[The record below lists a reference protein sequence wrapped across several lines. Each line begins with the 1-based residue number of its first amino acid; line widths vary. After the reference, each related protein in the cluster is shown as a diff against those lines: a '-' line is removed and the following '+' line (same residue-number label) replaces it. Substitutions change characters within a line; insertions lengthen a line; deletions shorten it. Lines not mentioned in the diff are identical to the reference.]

1 MGWSCTKAASQAM
14 ERLTA
19 QCVRKTGSQNRFPI
33 TRTRLGFWEHD
44 LVEYDDGHITGE
56 WFMEVG
62 PDRCCKGGDFIISP
76 GGVMSGGH
84 PWMRMM
90 CR

>member
-1 MGWSCTKAASQAM
+1 MGWSCTKAASDAM

-19 QCVRKTGSQNRFPI
+19 QCVRATGSQNRFPSGV
-33 TRTRLGFWEHD
+33 TLGFWEID
-44 LVEYDDGHITGE
+44 RVEYDDGRITGE
-56 WFMEVG
+56 WYEEV
-62 PDRCCKGGDFIISP
+62 DFKYCVERGKFTISP

>member
-1 MGWSCTKAASQAM
+1 VTTNSKERAASYAQVDFKYCV
-14 ERLTA
+14 ERGKFT
-19 QCVRKTGSQNRFPI
+19 
-33 TRTRLGFWEHD
+33 
-44 LVEYDDGHITGE
+44 
-56 WFMEVG
+56 
-62 PDRCCKGGDFIISP
+62 ISP